1 MFSQPRLMIVL
12 INLSRSL
19 VYVQNNIMQIAEP
32 RLYKF
37 KRVDDWRRISNDE
50 RGLSEIYIRLFNVQ
64 FSKQVSPPE
73 N

>member
-1 MFSQPRLMIVL
+1 
-12 INLSRSL
+12 
-19 VYVQNNIMQIAEP
+19 MQIAEP
-32 RLYKF
+32 MRLYKF